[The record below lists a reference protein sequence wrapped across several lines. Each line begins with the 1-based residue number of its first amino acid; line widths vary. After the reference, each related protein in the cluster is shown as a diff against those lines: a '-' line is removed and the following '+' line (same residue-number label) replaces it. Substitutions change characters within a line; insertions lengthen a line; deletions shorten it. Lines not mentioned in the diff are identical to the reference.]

1 MIHLGKDNGKK
12 LNRCSYTMRKS
23 TAFLFLLPRT
33 LYLLSRKLNVGGLVL
48 RGHRYLGLLCSTE
61 APLHQPPLDSFV

>member
-1 MIHLGKDNGKK
+1 
-12 LNRCSYTMRKS
+12 MRKS